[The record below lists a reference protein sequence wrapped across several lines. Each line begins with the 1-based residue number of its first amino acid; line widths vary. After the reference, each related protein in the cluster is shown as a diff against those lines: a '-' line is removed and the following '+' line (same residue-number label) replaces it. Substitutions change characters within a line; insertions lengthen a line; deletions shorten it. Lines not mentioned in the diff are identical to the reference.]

1 MGRFLLL
8 FSLLLLTGCGGAEVV
23 VQEPPRL
30 EVRCPDPAGRLMLK
44 EGSTFR
50 DLARSR
56 AEALAGWRYCFDALE
71 VSEGRAGATQ

>member
-8 FSLLLLTGCGGAEVV
+8 FSLFLITGCGGADVV

-30 EVRCPDPAGRLMLK
+30 EIRCPDPAARFMLRD
-44 EGSTFR
+44 GATFR

-56 AEALAGWRYCFDALE
+56 AEALAGWRSCFDGLE
-71 VSEGRAGATQ
+71 VSEGRAGAPQ